1 MADRPTINVTTPA
14 GGWGAP
20 WPNVAEIEAVLS
32 HDKWTLV
39 SGLMAQLH
47 GIHAGIDAMRPTNDV
62 DIVLHVETTR
72 GIASETA
79 RALESL
85 GYELAPSI
93 DERNS
98 TAHRFKRGESMVD
111 VVTSGTDVVDVLVAD
126 HAAPRVVEKL
136 RGRTMVAIEGGTQA
150 LRRTINARLQIS
162 AGRTTTVSVPSP
174 FGAVILKAAAYQ
186 ADSRDRERHLQ
197 DAALLLA
204 VIDDPYAEREQFAG
218 SDRSRL
224 QALARALPAAAA
236 RWRALP
242 AAARVS
248 GQTALRILNALT
260 SGGGVTRGWN
270 GLDRADTGWRSSPIS
285 SPQRSVPIWHLRCRR
300 SEPASG
306 CRQFADGGLRS
317 IRRWRWRG

>member
-1 MADRPTINVTTPA
+1 MADRPTIDVRPPA

-20 WPNVAEIEAVLS
+20 WPNVAEIEAVLP

-39 SGLMAQLH
+39 GGLMAQLH
-47 GIHAGIDAMRPTNDV
+47 GIYAGVDAVRPTNDI

-85 GYELAPSI
+85 GYKLAPSI
-93 DERNS
+93 DERNN
-98 TAHRFKRGESMVD
+98 TAHRFKRGESTVD
-111 VVTSGTDVVDVLVAD
+111 VVTSGPDVVDVLIAD

-150 LRRTINARLQIS
+150 LRRTINARLQIT

-174 FGAVILKAAAYQ
+174 FGAVILKAAAFQ

-204 VIDDPYAEREQFAG
+204 VIEDPYAERDQFAG

-224 QALARALPAAAA
+224 QMLARVLPDSAAQWRTLPADV
-236 RWRALP
+236 RAD
-242 AAARVS
+242 
-248 GQTALRILNALT
+248 GQTALRILNA
-260 SGGGVTRGWN
+260 
-270 GLDRADTGWRSSPIS
+270 
-285 SPQRSVPIWHLRCRR
+285 
-300 SEPASG
+300 
-306 CRQFADGGLRS
+306 
-317 IRRWRWRG
+317 